1 MRKIYFFILALFFII
16 FSFVIGFMIG
26 DKQPKDIIEGISG
39 FVSYTNFE
47 NDGFLYIDIVPDVD
61 SDGDGLIENDK
72 DEWVS
77 GFDEDIL
84 RQLAEMEVGDW
95 FSAKDLWKAD
105 ESLKSEINHYYI
117 LEFYDVQRKN
127 LDSRD

>member
-1 MRKIYFFILALFFII
+1 
-16 FSFVIGFMIG
+16 MIG

-39 FVSYTNFE
+39 VVSYTSFDNGE
-47 NDGFLYIDIVPDVD
+47 NFLYLDIVPDVD
-61 SDGDGLIENDK
+61 SDGDGLVENDK

-105 ESLKSEINHYYI
+105 ESMRSGINHYYI
-117 LEFYDVQRKN
+117 LEFYDIQRKI
-127 LDSRD
+127 